1 MPTRTRTMPIK
12 AVKTDKFAVL
22 DVFDALPPEEE
33 EEEEYDEDL
42 PPLEDREAGV
52 EESKEEEE
60 EVVVDDGWKKT
71 PDRPIKKRK
80 CPGAPKRLE
89 DYAQPSF
96 YHALPVQKVPKFPE
110 LPAPKKT
117 SDVGGDG
124 AAAWTTRSSSMGL
137 PLGKVFSMRP
147 QGASKKPLPLF
158 FRACI

>member
-42 PPLEDREAGV
+42 PPLADREAGV

-60 EVVVDDGWKKT
+60 EVVVDDGWKT
-71 PDRPIKKRK
+71 PERPIKKRK
-80 CPGAPKRLE
+80 CPDAPKRLE
-89 DYAQPSF
+89 DYAQPSS